1 MHADEII
8 LLDNNFI
15 ECSEMI
21 TKSNFG
27 VFEACPLI
35 SDIIYSKLEYVINK
49 WNNRLMYTYKYY
61 MCDGWMGLDSGVK

>member
-49 WNNRLMYTYKYY
+49 
-61 MCDGWMGLDSGVK
+61 